1 MKLVPF
7 VFMSQMIKRPLG
19 SERVLL
25 ICKSKLLLKSMHVPA
40 LLLEQQLIIK
50 RALYPHSAVHR

>member
-7 VFMSQMIKRPLG
+7 VFMSQIMKRPLG

-25 ICKSKLLLKSMHVPA
+25 ICKSKLFLKSKHVRS
-40 LLLEQQLIIK
+40 L
-50 RALYPHSAVHR
+50 

>member
-40 LLLEQQLIIK
+40 LLLEQQLK